1 MGIQFTSNFV
11 PIYLRIIKKFMSEH
25 HTITRPV
32 IVQIL
37 PALNRGG
44 VERGTVEI
52 ARAIIDRG
60 YKAVVVSNGGLFE
73 TQLVRLGV
81 TVHRLPV
88 HSKNPFRWPL
98 IRSRLATILQS
109 EGADIVH
116 VRSRAPAWIALPV
129 ATRLSMATVATI
141 HSKFV
146 PQNAIKH
153 IYNRK
158 MLKADSVIA
167 ISDFIKSIIVKHYRQ
182 HRPADSVTVIHR
194 GVDTAIFDPSS
205 VTQHRIIRE
214 AERLNLPEEGLVIM
228 LPARPTSW
236 KGHEVL
242 IKAVAALNR
251 PDVTLLLLGAGDG
264 APRFVAGLEQL
275 ARKTGLDGRLRIAAG
290 SDDMPSALMLADV
303 IAMPS
308 TVPEPFGRVAVEA
321 GAMGRPVV
329 AFNHGGAVE
338 SVLNGQTGWLAEPG
352 DISDLSRA
360 LGTALDLSQEKRA
373 ELAKKSRAHIIKSFS
388 KEKMCQKTL
397 EIYDELLQ
405 NRARTSDNII
415 R

>member
-1 MGIQFTSNFV
+1 
-11 PIYLRIIKKFMSEH
+11 MSKQH
-25 HTITRPV
+25 AITRPV

-52 ARAIIDRG
+52 AKATIDRG
-60 YKAVVVSNGGLFE
+60 YKAVVISSGGLFE
-73 TQLVRLGV
+73 TQLVRLGA

-88 HSKNPFRWPL
+88 HSKNPFKWPI
-98 IRSRLATILQS
+98 IRSQLANILRA

-129 ATRLSMATVATI
+129 AKRLSLATVATI

-146 PQNAIKH
+146 PQNAFKH
-153 IYNRK
+153 FYNRK
-158 MLKADSVIA
+158 MLKADAVIA
-167 ISDFIKSIIVKHYRQ
+167 ISAFIKSIIVKHYA
-182 HRPADSVTVIHR
+182 HYRPAHSITVVHR
-194 GVDTAIFDPSS
+194 GVDTAIFDPAS

-214 AERLNLPEEGLVIM
+214 AERLNLSEGGRVIM
-228 LPARPTSW
+228 LPARPTRW
-236 KGHEVL
+236 KGYEIL
-242 IKAVAALNR
+242 INAVAALDR

-264 APRFVAGLEQL
+264 SSRFVTSLEQL
-275 ARKTGLDGRLRIAAG
+275 ARRTGLDGRLRIATG
-290 SDDMPSALMLADV
+290 SDDMAAALMLADV

-308 TVPEPFGRVAVEA
+308 TVPEPFGRVAIEA

-338 SVLNGQTGWLAEPG
+338 SVLDSQTGWLAEPN
-352 DISDLSRA
+352 DLSDLSRA
-360 LGTALDLSQEKRA
+360 LSAALDLSQAQRA
-373 ELAKKSRAHIIKSFS
+373 ALAKKARAHIIKSFS

-405 NRARTSDNII
+405 DRTG
-415 R
+415 